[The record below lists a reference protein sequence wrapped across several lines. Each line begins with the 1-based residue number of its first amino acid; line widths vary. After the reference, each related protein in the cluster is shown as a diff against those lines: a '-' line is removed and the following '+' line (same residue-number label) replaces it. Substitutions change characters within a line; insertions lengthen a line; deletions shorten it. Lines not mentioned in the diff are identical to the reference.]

1 MKTYLSLLALLCLG
15 FYASAQSTQTIRG
28 VILDSLK
35 KQPMGYVTVAL
46 RHTKTNLPVKSML
59 SKDNG
64 SFEFTGLPMKSYQLV
79 LASVGFKNKVIDID
93 STKKVINLGEIQLA
107 ASTSSLNEVSVTA
120 VRPIVKQEVDRI
132 AYDVQADPSNKVE
145 TALDMMRKVPL
156 VSVDASDNIKLKGNT
171 DYKILINGKPS
182 SLVARNPSDVL
193 KAMPA
198 SNIEKIEVITTP
210 PAKYEAEGLAGIIN
224 IITKKNADQG
234 YNGSWTTRYNTVW
247 GLGSNLNAT
256 VKQGK
261 FGLNGYIGFNR
272 QNKQTTQFGN
282 TTNTFIP
289 VVSSL
294 QQTGTNYRDGGRN
307 NYGSAELSYE
317 IDTLNLLTGNIE
329 SYTYKFNQ
337 RSEQNTGQYDGDDV
351 IQQGYRLAN
360 ASSGNYHGTDLGLN
374 YQLGFKHN
382 KEQLLTM
389 SYKYSSNGSTQDAAN
404 IFTERFNYGL
414 PNYNQYNNSGTRE
427 HTVQV
432 DYVQPVKK
440 VTIEAGGKAI
450 LRKNF
455 SDFTSDTLNTITNQ
469 YVNNTLQTNNFDY
482 QQNVYSGYNSY
493 QVKWTKWTLKG
504 GLRLEHTNVDAH
516 FTSIGSV
523 ATQDYNNLIPSV
535 SIQRQLKSSSINFG
549 FSNRISRPNI
559 WQLNPFIDAS
569 NPKYINVGNPAL
581 RPVVNHSFE
590 LNYSNFA
597 KGSITGGISY
607 SYANNT
613 IQSVT
618 TIRPDTVSVTT
629 YQNVGQNK
637 RLGANLNVNYPIT
650 KKLNLN
656 INSQL
661 VYVWLKGT
669 ANNIF
674 YSNKGIQGYI
684 FGNAGYKFEKGWRVG
699 VDGGVDSRYVL
710 LQGKDNYW
718 AGGSLSASKDFLKE
732 KANIGIYVSNPWK
745 KFRTNDSY
753 NRTNEF
759 EQTNF
764 NQNYYRNIGFSFT
777 YKFGRLNSQIKKNQ
791 RGIENDDSSGNRGGN
806 H

>member
-1 MKTYLSLLALLCLG
+1 
-15 FYASAQSTQTIRG
+15 
-28 VILDSLK
+28 
-35 KQPMGYVTVAL
+35 MGYVTVAL
-46 RHTKTNLPVKSML
+46 RHAKTNLPVKSML

-64 SFEFTGLPMKSYQLV
+64 SFEFTNLPLKSYQLV
-79 LASVGFKNKVIDID
+79 LASVGFKNKLIDID
-93 STKKVINLGEIQLA
+93 SAKKLIDLGQIQMS
-107 ASTSSLNEVSVTA
+107 ASSNDLKEVSVTA
-120 VRPIVKQEVDRI
+120 VRPIIKQEVDRI

-182 SLVARNPSDVL
+182 SLVAKNPSDVL

-234 YNGSWTTRYNTVW
+234 YNGSLSTRYNTVW
-247 GLGSNLNAT
+247 GLGTNLNAT

-261 FGLNGYIGFNR
+261 FGLNGYVGFNR
-272 QNKQTTQFGN
+272 QNKQSTTFQN
-282 TTNTFIP
+282 TTNTFSP

-294 QQTGTNYRDGGRN
+294 MQNGTNDRGNGKN
-307 NYGSAELSYE
+307 TYGSAELSYE
-317 IDTLNLLTGNIE
+317 IDTLNLITANVE
-329 SYTYKFNQ
+329 SY
-337 RSEQNTGQYDGDDV
+337 S
-351 IQQGYRLAN
+351 YRLDQTSNQFSRQFDDSSLVNQAYHLQN
-360 ASSGNYHGTDLGLN
+360 ASSAQYHGTDLGIN
-374 YQLGFKHN
+374 YQLSFAGHKD
-382 KEQLLTM
+382 QLLTT
-389 SYKYSSNGSTQDAAN
+389 SYKYSSSGSTQTNNAVFDQ
-404 IFTERFNYGL
+404 RYNYGM
-414 PNYNQYNNSGTRE
+414 PNYNQYNNSGTKE
-427 HTVQV
+427 HTFQL
-432 DYVQPVKK
+432 DYVQPLKK
-440 VTIEAGGKAI
+440 MTIEAGAKAV

-455 SDFTSDTLNTITNQ
+455 SDFNSDTLSSKTNQ
-469 YVNNTLQTNNFDY
+469 YANDPSQTNNFDY
-482 QQNVYSGYNSY
+482 QQDVYGVYNSY
-493 QVKWTKWTLKG
+493 QLKLSKWTAKA
-504 GLRLEHTNVDAH
+504 GLRLEHTNVDAN

-523 ATQDYNNLIPSV
+523 ATQDYNNLVPSV
-535 SIQRQLKSSSINFG
+535 SIQRTLKNSSINFG

-559 WQLNPFIDAS
+559 WQLNPFVNAA
-569 NPKYINVGNPAL
+569 NPKYINVGNPDL

-590 LNYSNFA
+590 LNYSTYA
-597 KGSITGGISY
+597 KGSINFGLSY
-607 SYANNT
+607 SFANNT

-629 YQNVGQNK
+629 YENVGQNK

-661 VYVWLKGT
+661 IYVWLKGT
-669 ANNIF
+669 YNSIF
-674 YSNKGIQGYI
+674 YSNKGFQGFI

-710 LQGKDNYW
+710 LQGKDNYYVG
-718 AGGSLSASKDFLKE
+718 ASMSASKDFLKD
-732 KANIGIYVSNPWK
+732 KANIGIYISNPWK
-745 KFRTNDSY
+745 KYRTNDSY
-753 NRTNEF
+753 TKTDEF
-759 EQTNF
+759 EQFNS

-791 RGIENDDSSGNRGGN
+791 RGIENDDSGSNRGGN